1 MNGEEQRLSP
11 SHRCR
16 KQQRLGVYSCV
27 HPVFVAFPAWAAVRR
42 YSNKAATVP
51 ICWDLVFNKRND
63 FVEKPF
69 SRTAGTQLPE
79 ILSVEF

>member
-1 MNGEEQRLSP
+1 MVRSRGSAPLTGAGS
-11 SHRCR
+11 SSA
-16 KQQRLGVYSCV
+16 LGFT
-27 HPVFVAFPAWAAVRR
+27 PVFVAFPAWAAVRR

-51 ICWDLVFNKRND
+51 ICWDLVFNKRSD

-79 ILSVEF
+79 MLSVEF